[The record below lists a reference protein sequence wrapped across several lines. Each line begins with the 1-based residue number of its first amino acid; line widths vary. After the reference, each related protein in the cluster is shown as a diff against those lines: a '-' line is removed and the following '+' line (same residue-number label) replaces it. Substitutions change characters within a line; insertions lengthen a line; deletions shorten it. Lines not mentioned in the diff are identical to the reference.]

1 MRNRY
6 VAVTEV
12 RAEAL
17 GARSHLAVLGKAV
30 ALVRDR
36 LRLPIRIR
44 HRVADSALLKEVGR
58 GRGEELLD
66 AVAGGITAGGVRH
79 AEEGHLPPAQV
90 RSR

>member
-1 MRNRY
+1 MCNRY
-6 VAVTEV
+6 VAVTGV
-12 RAEAL
+12 RAGAL
-17 GARSHLAVLGKAV
+17 GGRSHLAVLGKAV

-44 HRVADSALLKEVGR
+44 HRVADSALLKEVRR

-66 AVAGGITAGGVRH
+66 AVAGGVAAGGVGH
-79 AEEGHLPPAQV
+79 AEEGNLPPAQV

>member
-6 VAVTEV
+6 VAVTEAV
-12 RAEAL
+12 RRRL
-17 GARSHLAVLGKAV
+17 GGRSHLAVLGKAV

-44 HRVADSALLKEVGR
+44 HRVADSALLEKVRR

-66 AVAGGITAGGVRH
+66 AVAGGVAAGSVRH
-79 AEEGHLPPAQV
+79 AEEGNLPPSTV